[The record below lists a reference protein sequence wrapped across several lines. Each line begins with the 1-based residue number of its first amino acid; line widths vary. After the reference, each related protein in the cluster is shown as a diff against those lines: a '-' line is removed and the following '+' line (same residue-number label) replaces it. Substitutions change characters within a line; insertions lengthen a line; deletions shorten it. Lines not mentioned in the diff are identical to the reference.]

1 MRWFV
6 NLFSALLFVLPL
18 SGCGSGFVSGA
29 AIGAG
34 VASGGSMLLNS
45 IKSDLEERE
54 AVVIAQRQKA
64 IEKLESTTDDLE
76 KFALENQIKTLQSR
90 IIDIQ
95 TQKESVKLAQKG
107 LDLNWKDPEAVGGWV
122 GTAFSLVL
130 AWFLKR
136 KCDMTSK
143 KYGALKA
150 GVNSFLAASDK
161 ESSMK
166 LYETVG
172 RERVKAGVT

>member
-1 MRWFV
+1 MK
-6 NLFSALLFVLPL
+6 NLTLLLLVLPL
-18 SGCGSGFVSGA
+18 CGCGGEFVSGA
-29 AIGAG
+29 AVGAG
-34 VASGGSMLLNS
+34 IASGGSAYLNS
-45 IKSDLEERE
+45 VLADLEERE

-64 IEKLESTTDDLE
+64 IEKMESTTDSLE
-76 KFALENQIKTLQSR
+76 KAVLENEIKTLQTR
-90 IIDIQ
+90 IVDIQ
-95 TQKESVKLAQKG
+95 TQKEAVNLAQKG
-107 LDLNWKDPEAVGGWV
+107 LDLNWADPEAVGGWA
-122 GTAFSLVL
+122 GTVFSLAL

-172 RERVKAGVT
+172 REQIKAGVKSP